1 MNFNFQEWL
10 LILEELKPKS
20 LAFKILGN
28 TVDNAGKPVLS
39 TDPNII
45 KTTQEFNKIFSASIP
60 EAQQKNIYPTAAYVY
75 KTNPSVGEE
84 EFSKDLKDYY
94 KFVIANQ
101 LPVLSFNDDG
111 NVTGNNIIGKSKS
124 EGNPYLHYA
133 DWATIIHTKNSEN
146 EDEVK
151 KKFHQTLYKSTGD
164 VSDQELVAKSPDEKI
179 KVYKSNAVDKCIILG
194 RGQKFCISQP
204 GNSMFKSYR
213 DTKDSTFY
221 FVYDNTRNDDLKVVV
236 VDATIS
242 KIEITDSSN
251 RTNISMQDPYVTD
264 KVKQITSSPD
274 LYLKYL
280 KEKGVDT
287 TVFKNEPKTE
297 KEEAEETKLGSTI
310 KDLAWFKSLTYEEKK
325 NYIGRGHRLSDEQ
338 FNWLV
343 STNSE
348 PLLKQHVSLGI
359 ILWGNQLNLVLNDPY
374 FKDLKLNYL
383 NARMNGIPNTHLEV
397 EEYLAM
403 PPKYKQELAEKYGD
417 KLKDYILSGK
427 IKIEDYL
434 NFSEDKKTE
443 LKNLFGNSRN
453 DLILPRSMKIEDYL
467 NLPEDKKTEIKNLF
481 GNYLNTLIL
490 QNPMKIED
498 YLKLPEDKKT
508 EIKNLIKINVS
519 IDYLFASRYIN
530 IEDYLD
536 FSQDKKTE
544 IKNLLGDNVKYL
556 MMYKSMKLEDYMDL
570 PEDKKTEIQ
579 GIYGNE
585 FVNNILM
592 SHYIKIED
600 YLNFPEDK
608 KTKIKNLFK
617 DNVINLITHNS
628 MKIEDY
634 LNLPEDKKTEIKN
647 LFKDNVINLILL
659 HSMKIE
665 DYLNLPEDKK
675 TEIKNLIKDN
685 VINLISSDRRG
696 NYINMEDYFNL
707 PEDKKKEFKTLFKD
721 NFKNTMSTSSN
732 LFKKYKENPNLEFTD
747 EIKDFIDCSN
757 SDLIHEILTQPN
769 KKNVNTLTD
778 ILRSSS
784 TCKKTIDSILTN
796 SDSMRAV
803 FYGYYDDKVKVINL
817 LHILSNYSNEMPI
830 TNMSSIIEKMRSYLG
845 SSSKYIVMFR
855 RFFQNFA
862 SKLQDAWSVNHEQED
877 IHYSDV
883 NQNNENSTINLFAG
897 ILKYSF
903 ENKIDKD
910 AVSTIKFI
918 VDTIGNENIPRT
930 TRDLIKDKVGEE
942 GYKFIFPEKQQQAS
956 PEQIDKAYRGDS
968 TREARNYKF

>member
-10 LILEELKPKS
+10 LILEELKPKA

-417 KLKDYILSGK
+417 KLKDYISH
-427 IKIEDYL
+427 
-434 NFSEDKKTE
+434 
-443 LKNLFGNSRN
+443 GN
-453 DLILPRSMKIEDYL
+453 MKIEDYL
-467 NLPEDKKTEIKNLF
+467 NLPEDKKTEIKTLFKNDVSNLMLS
-481 GNYLNTLIL
+481 NSI
-490 QNPMKIED
+490 
-498 YLKLPEDKKT
+498 KL
-508 EIKNLIKINVS
+508 
-519 IDYLFASRYIN
+519 
-530 IEDYLD
+530 
-536 FSQDKKTE
+536 
-544 IKNLLGDNVKYL
+544 
-556 MMYKSMKLEDYMDL
+556 
-570 PEDKKTEIQ
+570 
-579 GIYGNE
+579 
-585 FVNNILM
+585 
-592 SHYIKIED
+592 ED

-608 KTKIKNLFK
+608 KTEIKTLFK
-617 DNVINLITHNS
+617 GDGSRFISPNNS
-628 MKIEDY
+628 NHDKYNYIKLDDY
-634 LNLPEDKKTEIKN
+634 LNLPEDKKA
-647 LFKDNVINLILL
+647 
-659 HSMKIE
+659 
-665 DYLNLPEDKK
+665 
-675 TEIKNLIKDN
+675 
-685 VINLISSDRRG
+685 
-696 NYINMEDYFNL
+696 
-707 PEDKKKEFKTLFKD
+707 EFKTLFKGY
-721 NFKNTMSTSSN
+721 FKDVISTSYS
-732 LFKKYKENPNLEFTD
+732 FFRKYEENPSLEFTD
-747 EIKDFIDCSN
+747 EIKNLITCKNSDFIS
-757 SDLIHEILTQPN
+757 EIIRQPN
-769 KKNVNTLTD
+769 KNNVKFLTD
-778 ILRSSS
+778 TLRSSS
-784 TCKKTIDSILTN
+784 PCKGLIDDILNNHDSIKNT
-796 SDSMRAV
+796 
-803 FYGYYDDKVKVINL
+803 FYPFYNDKVKVINL
-817 LHILSNYSNEMPI
+817 LHLLSNYSNQMPI
-830 TNMSSIIEKMRSYLG
+830 TNISDLIEKMRSYLG

-968 TREARNYKF
+968 TREARDYKMNRLR